1 VSNSKRGSSS
11 RRSRRS
17 GCARV
22 IAFGLAAVPFLG
34 FSSSV
39 LASAWTL
46 PQGEAEVIV
55 TSTFTSGD
63 RLFDARGRLVPVS
76 DYQKFELTAYGQF
89 GITDWATAII
99 APSLR
104 AVSVDQPYGGDHQGL
119 GYSEFGGLVRLART
133 DASSISVQA
142 TARLPGA
149 LNRDNPAEI
158 GNTDPEFNARLLL
171 GHSFE
176 LGEWDLFIDL
186 QAAYR
191 VRAGPPPDEIRADLT
206 LGIRPAD
213 RWLLL
218 GQSFNVV
225 SIGSGSGI
233 FRATRY
239 HKLQGSVVYELT
251 PDWAVQFGVIAT
263 VAGENALRER
273 GVIVGVW
280 RRF

>member
-1 VSNSKRGSSS
+1 M
-11 RRSRRS
+11 RS

-22 IAFGLAAVPFLG
+22 LAIVLAVAPLLG
-34 FSSSV
+34 FSS
-39 LASAWTL
+39 LALAGAWTL

-55 TSTFTSGD
+55 ASTFTSGD

-76 DYQKFELTAYGQF
+76 DYRKFELTAYGQF
-89 GITDWATAII
+89 GITDWATAIV

-119 GYSEFGGLVRLART
+119 GYSEFGGRLRLARS

-149 LNRDNPAEI
+149 LDKNNPAEI
-158 GNTDPEFNARLLL
+158 GNTDPEFDARLLL
-171 GHSFE
+171 GYSFE

-186 QAAYR
+186 QSAYR
-191 VRAGPPPDEIRADLT
+191 VRAGPPPDEFRADLT
-206 LGIRPAD
+206 IGVRPAD

-225 SIGSGSGI
+225 STGAGSGI

-251 PDWAVQFGVIAT
+251 PDWAVQFGLIAT

-273 GVIVGVW
+273 GMIVGVW